1 VGEGR
6 AGEATGAGASLGDP
20 SASAALQSVAL
31 KPGIGIAATFARRRV
46 LIEKATDRLV
56 FGPPLPPRSEA
67 RRLQKRYQQHR
78 GSLYMFLERTA
89 VEPTNNSFERDLRN
103 SVTHRKVT
111 GDHRSPADAE
121 ASAILTTARKR
132 GQNF

>member
-1 VGEGR
+1 M
-6 AGEATGAGASLGDP
+6 
-20 SASAALQSVAL
+20 
-31 KPGIGIAATFARRRV
+31 

-78 GSLYMFLERTA
+78 DSLYVFLERTA

-103 SVTHRKVT
+103 SVIHPKVT
-111 GDHRSPADAE
+111 GGHRSPAGAE

-132 GQNF
+132 GQNFYEALRALAAPSPLLALSMDR